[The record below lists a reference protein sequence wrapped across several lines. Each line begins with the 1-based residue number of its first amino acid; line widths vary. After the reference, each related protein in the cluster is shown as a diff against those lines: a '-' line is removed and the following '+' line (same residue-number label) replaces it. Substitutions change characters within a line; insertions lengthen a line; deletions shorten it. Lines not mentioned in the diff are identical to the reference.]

1 MRICSV
7 REISSINKKLEDKM
21 RKLIILLL
29 LTGSAAILN
38 GCRSSNPDGIKSE
51 TYSKKTNTAKQ
62 IVIE

>member
-1 MRICSV
+1 
-7 REISSINKKLEDKM
+7 M